1 MFDLYT
7 IEELLSSM
15 QKATLTVVNVPV
27 PKSPLNYS
35 PNTQIALDNK
45 SEFGL
50 SQHPTFKLR
59 YSVDVTS
66 S

>member
-1 MFDLYT
+1 
-7 IEELLSSM
+7 M
-15 QKATLTVVNVPV
+15 QKATLSVVNVPV

-35 PNTQIALDNK
+35 QNTQVALDDE

-50 SQHPTFKLR
+50 SQLPTFKVLF

>member
-1 MFDLYT
+1 
-7 IEELLSSM
+7 M
-15 QKATLTVVNVPV
+15 QKATLSVVNVPV

-35 PNTQIALDNK
+35 QNTQIALDDE

-50 SQHPTFKLR
+50 SQLPTFKVLF